1 MKGLFPFT
9 LYTFIGQFIMT
20 FQDDFYIINSTSY
33 IKNVP
38 QTLCTDFLKELKN
51 DDDTLKP
58 HISDLKTNLISY
70 GFPAIKCTIPTC
82 FIEIEYKTSD
92 GHYLITKE
100 VFLYEEDYPSMEALE
115 AYKDATSYGFASQ
128 VTEQINDLVDCHH
141 NSQGCMCLSY
151 GDY

>member
-58 HISDLKTNLISY
+58 HISDLKTNLIS
-70 GFPAIKCTIPTC
+70 
-82 FIEIEYKTSD
+82 
-92 GHYLITKE
+92 
-100 VFLYEEDYPSMEALE
+100 
-115 AYKDATSYGFASQ
+115 
-128 VTEQINDLVDCHH
+128 
-141 NSQGCMCLSY
+141 
-151 GDY
+151 